1 MYTLGIILFEMSNP
15 PFETGMERVKT
26 IIELRTSSINIPKG
40 MLHNKDHENTV
51 EVSSLI

>member
-26 IIELRTSSINIPKG
+26 ILALRSSSIIIPDN
-40 MLHNKDHENTV
+40 MLKEPKYQKTV
-51 EVSSLI
+51 EVY